1 METFGF
7 QLALFSDDGKLT
19 TLQLPQEPDGFY
31 RFGEA
36 DAYRFISVEAQDG
49 RWIAICSRPAYFKDV
64 PLDQYQRVPLQDGQL
79 LQIEHQDRFYML
91 YCQQLSKEA
100 TQFTAYQIQTGV
112 EVFIGSSADSDL
124 RCDSPFISPHH
135 AVLTRSHSKWQIRD
149 CGSTNGVY
157 VNGLRVN
164 TQILR
169 MGDAVYIMGLRLLI
183 GSDFISINSP
193 NGRVSLSQRVQK
205 PATTHHGTYGRYSGE
220 DAPREQELYFNRPPR
235 QQQLLQERI
244 ITVEGPPVSMDRAQ
258 MPMLLRMGGSMVMGG
273 KAALAGNFTTLI
285 TSVLFP
291 FMSQKFT
298 EKQRQ
303 EYEQRR
309 NLKYGEYLTEKR
321 KEIDRACL
329 EEKEL
334 LNRKY
339 PELDEVIGLANQK
352 IRLWERRK
360 RDPDFM
366 SLRLG
371 SGQQPMSAIIDYP
384 AQRFDLESDPLE
396 ERMYQLAESKYIL
409 NPVPIMNNF
418 TQEHVCGLLGQRQTV
433 LELVRQLILQTA
445 ISHSYDEVKLIL
457 LASPQELAQL
467 DFVRYLPHCWD
478 DNKSVRFIA
487 TNEAEAYQLGEYLN
501 SQLPDDLE
509 KERDLGESLKNRP
522 FYMIFG
528 LDKKLVDSIEY
539 LKSILALEKCHGV
552 ALVAAYDDLPK
563 ECVRIFDLKIQ
574 GDHSMIPLRPGEG
587 EPIPFKMDYCATAPA
602 LQNMKLQA
610 NLSLK
615 ADAQTY
621 ELPKMMTF
629 LEMFRAGRVEHLNP
643 LKRWRESNP
652 VKSLAAPVGVA
663 TDGTL
668 FTLDLHEKRQGPHGL
683 VAGMTGSGKSEFIIT
698 YILSMAV
705 TYHPD
710 EVAFILIDY
719 KGGGLAGAFENP
731 LTGLKLPHL
740 VGTITNL
747 DGAAIQRSLMS
758 IESEL
763 MRRQHVFNET
773 KRQLNEGTMDIYA
786 YQKLY
791 RAGKVSEPMPHLF
804 IISDEF
810 AELKKQQPEF
820 MDKLI
825 SAARI
830 GRSLG
835 VHLILATQKPG
846 GVVNDQIRSNTKFRV
861 CLRVQDRM
869 DSMEMLKRPEAAELT
884 DTGRFYLQVGYN
896 EFFALGQSAW
906 CGAAYEPR
914 DTVVTQR
921 DDTIEF
927 LDTTGQILTKAKPP
941 VKKTDSGMKQIMAV
955 VQYLSD
961 LAQRQGYQSRS
972 LWKEPLPQKMSVA
985 ELQSRYSV
993 PRELPVRALVGI
1005 ADDPQRQDQYPLIM
1019 NLESCKHY
1027 MLVGETGNGK
1037 TTLLQT
1043 LLYSLVQ
1050 NYSPSQLN
1058 YCILDFS
1065 NKRLS
1070 SFRRMPHCGGYLT
1083 QEDEDSL
1090 ERFFEMLYEEIAR
1103 RKKLLAQA
1111 DVSSFDSYPDRS
1123 AMPLLLVVVHQLA
1136 GLTGSKMGPRLNWSE
1151 LLREC
1156 AAYGIKF
1163 VISANFI
1170 NEANSKLKQEIGSRL
1185 ALHSKDR
1192 FTYGEI
1198 LGQKVTYLPADR
1210 PGRGLCVIEGRPLEF
1225 HGAVAP
1231 SGSELRSSLEQL
1243 AKSYPG
1249 QAPVVS
1255 LPMLDET
1262 QTYQQFCQGVK
1273 PGRIPLGYSIQ
1284 TVKPVMLPF
1293 KQLYCLSLHFGN
1305 PLGIRPV
1312 LDNLLSICA
1321 AQGIELIL
1329 MRKTHNSV
1337 FGSIENRPITFL
1349 DTDESGCIALKERLI
1364 QEATQ
1369 RKQIRNQL
1377 CRQKGIDENLPNA
1390 MELVADGMRL
1400 QTRPLLVVFESFRE
1414 LCKNAPQDCKVIF
1427 QQVFSKGRG
1436 SNYYFIGCFEPDDAA
1451 SIGMDAVMKS
1461 FNDEQLVML
1470 FGGCLDRH
1478 GLVTLPLAYKNMTDV
1493 SERYNRCL
1501 MHYRGKFSQIHMPC
1515 GELRKADEDE
1525 DSAPIF

>member
-19 TLQLPQEPDGFY
+19 TLQLPREPDGFY
-31 RFGEA
+31 RFGEG
-36 DAYRFISVEAQDG
+36 DAYRFISVEARDG
-49 RWIAICSRPAYFKDV
+49 QWIASCNRPAYFKDV
-64 PLDQYQRVPLQDGQL
+64 PLDQYQQIPLRDGQL

-91 YCQQLSKEA
+91 FSQQLTREDTVFK
-100 TQFTAYQIQTGV
+100 TYQIQTST
-112 EVFIGSSADSDL
+112 EVFIGSSPDSDL
-124 RCDSPFISPHH
+124 RCNSPFISPHH
-135 AVLTRSHSKWQIRD
+135 AVLTRSHSKWQIQD
-149 CGSTNGVY
+149 CDSANGVY
-157 VNGLRVN
+157 VNGQKVS

-193 NGRVSLSQRVQK
+193 KGQVTLSQRVRK
-205 PATTHHGTYGRYSGE
+205 PAATHHGTYARYSGE
-220 DAPREQELYFNRPPR
+220 DTPKEQERFFNRPPR
-235 QQQLLQERI
+235 QQQLLEEKI
-244 ITVEGPPVSMDRAQ
+244 ICVEGPPVSMERAQ

-273 KAALAGNFTTLI
+273 RAALAGNFTTLI

-291 FMSQKFT
+291 FMSQRYT

-309 NLKYGEYLTEKR
+309 NLKYGEYLQEKR
-321 KEIDRACL
+321 KEIDQACA
-329 EEKEL
+329 EEKAF
-334 LNRKY
+334 LNRQY
-339 PELDEVIGLANQK
+339 PELDEVIGQANQK

-371 SGQQPMSAIIDYP
+371 SGQRPMSAVVDYP
-384 AQRFDLESDPLE
+384 TQRFDLETDHLE
-396 ERMYQLAESKYIL
+396 EKMYELAEAKYVIS
-409 NPVPIMNNF
+409 PVPIMNDF
-418 TQEHVCGLLGQRQTV
+418 SKDHICGVLGQRKTV
-433 LELVRQLILQTA
+433 MELVRQLILQTA
-445 ISHSYDEVKLIL
+445 IGHSYDEVKLML
-457 LASPQELAQL
+457 LGSPQELEQL

-478 DNKSVRFIA
+478 DNKTIRFIA
-487 TNEAEAYQLGEYLN
+487 TNEAEAYQLGEYLKD
-501 SQLPDDLE
+501 QLPENLE
-509 KERDLGESLKNRP
+509 KERDLEASLKERP
-522 FYMIFG
+522 FYMIFA

-539 LKSILALEKCHGV
+539 LKDILALEQCHGV
-552 ALVAAYDDLPK
+552 ALLAAYDDLPK
-563 ECVRIFDLKIQ
+563 ECKKIFHLKSQ
-574 GDHSMIPLRPGEG
+574 GVHSVIPLRPGEG
-587 EPIPFKMDYCATAPA
+587 GEIPFQMDFCATAPA
-602 LQNMKLQA
+602 MQNMKLQA

-621 ELPKMMTF
+621 ELPKMVTF

-652 VKSLAAPVGVA
+652 AKSLAAPVGVA
-663 TDGTL
+663 TDGSL

-763 MRRQHVFNET
+763 MRRQHIFNET
-773 KRQLNEGTMDIYA
+773 KRKLNEGTMDIYS

-791 RAGKVSEPMPHLF
+791 RGGKVSEPLPHLF

-906 CGAAYEPR
+906 CGAAYEPK
-914 DTVVTQR
+914 DTVVSQR

-961 LAQRQGYQSRS
+961 LAKRQGYQSKS
-972 LWKEPLPQKMSVA
+972 LWKEPLPAQLSLE
-985 ELQSRYSV
+985 ELQRRYPV
-993 PRELPVRALVGI
+993 PRDLPVRALVGI

-1019 NLESCKHY
+1019 DLEKCKHY
-1027 MLVGETGNGK
+1027 LLAGETGSGK

-1043 LLYSLVQ
+1043 MLYSLVQ
-1050 NYSPSQLN
+1050 NYSPAQLN

-1070 SFRRMPHCGGYLT
+1070 TFRRMPHCGCYLT

-1090 ERFFEMLYEEIAR
+1090 ERFFDMIYEEIAR
-1103 RKKLLAQA
+1103 RKKLFAQA
-1111 DVSSFDSYPDRS
+1111 DVSSFDTYPNRER
-1123 AMPLLLVVVHQLA
+1123 MPLVLVVIHQLA
-1136 GLTGSKMGPRLNWSE
+1136 GLTGSTAGPRLNWSE
-1151 LLREC
+1151 LLRESAGC
-1156 AAYGIKF
+1156 GIKF
-1163 VISANFI
+1163 IISANFI
-1170 NEANSKLKQEIGSRL
+1170 NEVNSKLKQEIGNRL

-1198 LGQKVTYLPADR
+1198 LGHKVTYLPADR
-1210 PGRGLCVIEGRPLEF
+1210 QGRGLCVMDGRPLEF
-1225 HGAVAP
+1225 HSAIAP
-1231 SGSELRSSLEQL
+1231 KGSELRASLDQY
-1243 AKSYPG
+1243 AASCKG
-1249 QAPVVS
+1249 QSATVA

-1262 QTYQQFCQGVK
+1262 QTYQQFCQDVK

-1284 TVKPVMLPF
+1284 TVKPVMLPL

-1305 PLGIRPV
+1305 PLGTRPI
-1312 LDNLLSICA
+1312 LDNILSVCSV
-1321 AQGIELIL
+1321 QNMELIL
-1329 MRKTHNSV
+1329 MRRAQGSV
-1337 FGSIENRPITFL
+1337 FNPTENHPITFL
-1349 DTDESGCIALKERLI
+1349 NADAEGCVALKERFI
-1364 QEATQ
+1364 KEAGQ
-1369 RKQIRNQL
+1369 RRVIRDEICQ
-1377 CRQKGIDENLPNA
+1377 RRGIDHTLPNA
-1390 MELVADGMRL
+1390 MELVADEMRL
-1400 QTRPLLVVFESFRE
+1400 RTRPLLVVIESFRD
-1414 LCKNAPQDCKVIF
+1414 LCQNAPEDAKVILKEIF
-1427 QQVFSKGRG
+1427 TKGRG

-1451 SIGMDAVMKS
+1451 AISGDVLMRS
-1461 FNDEQLVML
+1461 FNDERLAML
-1470 FGGCLDRH
+1470 FGGCLDRQ
-1478 GLVTLPLAYKNMTDV
+1478 GLVTLPLAYKNVTGPSD
-1493 SERYNRCL
+1493 RYNRCL

-1515 GELRKADEDE
+1515 GELKKAETDE